1 MTTSLD
7 CLPKSIFLVS
17 FLALYIFCTGL
28 WCLFG
33 PAALYAEDS
42 PVQVELGPYDT
53 IVTKDP
59 FDPKRGKKQ
68 DLTGDTSS
76 AAEKDLK
83 SRYQV
88 YGTIIVGEMR
98 MAYLKV
104 TKPRSGSFIRN
115 ARGKGKNIRTV
126 RPGDLVDGWSVKD
139 ITARGVVFRSSRG
152 ESVQIGIFD
161 TAKRGQKTGTPVA
174 FQAPQ
179 TRPYTRPTP
188 KPGPTKRISR
198 TSPSHRSGNE
208 KASQLQKIFG
218 HHRVLT
224 GPGIH
229 TEKKAGTRPNF
240 FVSPASPGNHG
251 RTNPF
256 LELLKKARERKE
268 RGQ

>member
-1 MTTSLD
+1 MTTSLY
-7 CLPKSIFLVS
+7 CLPKSFFLV
-17 FLALYIFCTGL
+17 YIFCMGL

-33 PAALYAEDS
+33 PAVLYAEDS
-42 PVQVELGPYDT
+42 PVQVELGPYKT
-53 IVTKDP
+53 IVAKDP
-59 FDPKRGKKQ
+59 FDPKRGKEQ
-68 DLTGDTSS
+68 GLTGDSS
-76 AAEKDLK
+76 SVAEKDLK

-104 TKPRSGSFIRN
+104 AKPRPGSFIRS

-139 ITARGVVFRSSRG
+139 ITPRGVVFRSSRG

-161 TAKRGQKTGTPVA
+161 TAKKGEKTGTPVA

-179 TRPYTRPTP
+179 PRPYTRPTP
-188 KPGPTKRISR
+188 RPGPTKRISR
-198 TSPSHRSGNE
+198 TGPSHRPGNK
-208 KASQLQKIFG
+208 KALQLQKIFA

-240 FVSPASPGNHG
+240 FVSPASPGYHG

-256 LELLKKARERKE
+256 LELLKRARERRE
-268 RGQ
+268 RRQ